1 MAITGK
7 QRSRRIDRNYT
18 SSEDRSI
25 LWKRWFGWAGLILGG
40 LYGLWMLTPSAAK
53 QLSTGTLSK
62 AHHAW
67 NETGCEQCHAPWSPI
82 NTRSFA
88 RSPEVIADNNRRC
101 NACHRMADH
110 YPDATKPNLRAL
122 ESCVQCHHEHL
133 GINHNLLDIADES
146 CVRCHA
152 DLAQFVED
160 ANRPLSKVT
169 RFDSTNGIPGHPDF
183 QGLTKDPGTIQ
194 FSHTQHMR
202 PGQALKPGD
211 RSAKTWDSLPPA
223 FQDQYPKPK
232 NGSDPI
238 QLTCGDCHERDH
250 PIAGYGTLESP
261 NAIPVTNSLDR
272 QTNAHVLYKPVE
284 FSKHCEACH
293 QLDLPHKLD
302 FKDHQ
307 HLLDVVATS
316 QQQRLARSE
325 RLQSTSNPTES
336 SVEEENQLRIAGT
349 ASGKDLIE
357 LIKENNPLAKT
368 EIFKTYAC
376 SKCHQPAID
385 LAAANN
391 LESIVAP
398 SALPTQWLTKASFS
412 HGPHINVQCDVCHKI
427 QLDSN
432 ALPTSEP
439 KPLLGGLS
447 SDVLIDGIQ
456 GCQVC
461 HIVDEAKRKEAQIAG
476 VKNIARADCID
487 CHRYHDHGP
496 KGTATGLGFTGAT
509 GPAVEGSQ

>member
-88 RSPEVIADNNRRC
+88 RSTEVIADNNRRC
-101 NACHRMADH
+101 NACHKMADH
-110 YPDATKPNLRAL
+110 YPDATKSNLLAL

-169 RFDSTNGIPGHPDF
+169 SFDSTKGIPGHPDF
-183 QGLTKDPGTIQ
+183 QGLARDPGTIQ

-211 RSAKTWDSLPPA
+211 LSAKTWDSLPPA

-232 NGSDPI
+232 NSSDPI
-238 QLTCGDCHERDH
+238 QLTCSDCHERDH

-261 NAIPVTNSLDR
+261 NAIAATNSLDR

-325 RLQSTSNPTES
+325 RLQSNSKPTES

-385 LAAANN
+385 LASNNN

-432 ALPTSEP
+432 AFS
-439 KPLLGGLS
+439 LGHLS

-461 HIVDEAKRKEAQIAG
+461 HIVDEAKRKEAQLAG

-487 CHRYHDHGP
+487 CHRYHEHGP

>member
-25 LWKRWFGWAGLILGG
+25 LWKRWFGWAGLILGA

-67 NETGCEQCHAPWSPI
+67 NETGCDQCHAPWSPI

-88 RSPEVIADNNRRC
+88 RSPEVIADNNQRC

-110 YPDATKPNLRAL
+110 YPDATKSNLLAL

-169 RFDSTNGIPGHPDF
+169 SFDSTNGTPGHPDF
-183 QGLTKDPGTIQ
+183 QGLAKDPGTIH

-211 RSAKTWDSLPPA
+211 LSAKTWDSLPPA
-223 FQDQYPKPK
+223 SQDQYPKPK

-238 QLTCGDCHERDH
+238 QLTCSDCHERDH

-325 RLQSTSNPTES
+325 RLQSTSKPTES
-336 SVEEENQLRIAGT
+336 SVEEENRLRIAGT

-385 LAAANN
+385 LASNNN

-432 ALPTSEP
+432 AFS
-439 KPLLGGLS
+439 LGHLS

-461 HIVDEAKRKEAQIAG
+461 HIVDEAKRKGAQLAG

-496 KGTATGLGFTGAT
+496 KGTATGLRFTGAT

>member
-1 MAITGK
+1 
-7 QRSRRIDRNYT
+7 
-18 SSEDRSI
+18 
-25 LWKRWFGWAGLILGG
+25 
-40 LYGLWMLTPSAAK
+40 
-53 QLSTGTLSK
+53 
-62 AHHAW
+62 
-67 NETGCEQCHAPWSPI
+67 
-82 NTRSFA
+82 
-88 RSPEVIADNNRRC
+88 
-101 NACHRMADH
+101 
-110 YPDATKPNLRAL
+110 
-122 ESCVQCHHEHL
+122 
-133 GINHNLLDIADES
+133 LDIADES

-152 DLAQFVED
+152 DLAQFVKD

-169 RFDSTNGIPGHPDF
+169 SFDSTNGIPGHPDF
-183 QGLTKDPGTIQ
+183 QGLAKDPGTIQ

-232 NGSDPI
+232 NGFDPI
-238 QLTCGDCHERDH
+238 QLTCSDCHERDH
-250 PIAGYGTLESP
+250 PIAGYGNLESP
-261 NAIPVTNSLDR
+261 NASAAANSLDR

-325 RLQSTSNPTES
+325 RLQSASNPTES
-336 SVEEENQLRIAGT
+336 SVEEENRLRIAGT

-357 LIKENNPLAKT
+357 LLKENNPLAKT

-376 SKCHQPAID
+376 SKCHQPATD
-385 LAAANN
+385 LAADNN

-432 ALPTSEP
+432 AFS
-439 KPLLGGLS
+439 LGNLS

-461 HIVDEAKRKEAQIAG
+461 HIVDEAKRKETQLAG

-509 GPAVEGSQ
+509 GSAVEGSQ

>member
-18 SSEDRSI
+18 SSQDPSI
-25 LWKRWFGWAGLILGG
+25 LWKRWFGWAGLILGA
-40 LYGLWMLTPSAAK
+40 LYGLWLLNPSAAK

-82 NTRSFA
+82 NTASFA

-101 NACHRMADH
+101 NDCHKMADH
-110 YPDATKPNLRAL
+110 YPGATKPNLLAL

-152 DLAQFVED
+152 DLAQFVID

-169 RFDSTNGIPGHPDF
+169 SFDSTNGIPGHPDF
-183 QGLTKDPGTIQ
+183 QGLARDPGTIQ

-211 RSAKTWDSLPPA
+211 LSAKTWDSLPLA

-232 NGSDPI
+232 KGSDPI
-238 QLTCGDCHERDH
+238 QLTCSDCHERDH
-250 PIAGYGTLESP
+250 PIAGFETLERP
-261 NAIPVTNSLDR
+261 NAIAATNSLGR

-302 FKDHQ
+302 FKDQ
-307 HLLDVVATS
+307 KHLLDIVATS

-325 RLQSTSNPTES
+325 RLQSTSNPSES
-336 SVEEENQLRIAGT
+336 SVDQENRLRIEGT
-349 ASGKDLIE
+349 ASGEDLIG
-357 LIKENNPLAKT
+357 LIKQNNPLAKT

-376 SKCHQPAID
+376 SKCHQPATD
-385 LAAANN
+385 LAFNN
-391 LESIVAP
+391 HLESIVAP
-398 SALPTQWLTKASFS
+398 SSLPAQWLKKASFS
-412 HGPHINVQCDVCHKI
+412 HGPHINIQCDECHKI
-427 QLDSN
+427 HLDAN
-432 ALPTSEP
+432 ALP
-439 KPLLGGLS
+439 LGNLS

-456 GCQVC
+456 GCQVS
-461 HIVDEAKRKEAQIAG
+461 HIVDEAKRKEAQLAG

-496 KGTATGLGFTGAT
+496 QGTATGSGQTGLGQTGTQGPT
-509 GPAVEGSQ
+509 GTASP